1 MTLLSRDHD
10 LTRDLTRDLARDLEQ
25 EHSPASLPTRF
36 AQVKSPG
43 MLTTV
48 QDLGRFGQRRYGIS
62 VCGAL
67 EGDHLRLANAAVGN
81 GSNAAAL
88 ELSGGQVRLEFAQ
101 PIWACWF
108 GSGFASLEV
117 GKPQYITSFESI
129 GRGILALSGG
139 IDVPPIHG
147 SRATDLRAGFGGLQG
162 RALKRG
168 DLLPLG
174 LPSTIAPKSAL
185 HWRIPPYKLE
195 GLSIRAVRGPE
206 WDALSPSTQAT
217 LEQVPFKVSALSNR
231 MGLRLE
237 GAALEVH
244 RHNLIQG
251 SSQGSSHGSNHGSSH
266 GSNHN
271 SSQGEMRSS
280 AVLPGTVQLP
290 LGGQPIV
297 LLQDAGTVGG
307 YPRIL
312 TISEVD
318 LPRLAVL
325 PPSTKVYLK
334 LISSQE
340 ALRVLLERQRDL
352 ALFERNIQYRLGL

>member
-1 MTLLSRDHD
+1 MTLLSRDHG
-10 LTRDLTRDLARDLEQ
+10 LARDLEQ
-25 EHSPASLPTRF
+25 EPIPEHTINPLPTRF
-36 AQVKSPG
+36 AQIKSSG

-48 QDLGRFGQRRYGIS
+48 QDLGRFGQRRYGMS

-88 ELSGGQVRLEFAQ
+88 ELSGGQVWLEFAQ

-117 GKPQYITSFESI
+117 GKPQHISSFEST

-139 IDVPPIHG
+139 IDVPQIHG

-174 LPSTIAPKSAL
+174 LPSIIAPRSAL
-185 HWRIPPYKLE
+185 QWRITPYKLE
-195 GLSIRAVRGPE
+195 GSHSVVVRVLAGPE
-206 WDALSPSTQAT
+206 WDWLDAASQTAL
-217 LEQVPFKVSALSNR
+217 EGIGFKVSAQSNR

-237 GAALEVH
+237 GEALE
-244 RHNLIQG
+244 LKTIQ
-251 SSQGSSHGSNHGSSH
+251 
-266 GSNHN
+266 
-271 SSQGEMRSS
+271 EMRSS
-280 AVLPGTVQLP
+280 AVFPGVVQLP
-290 LGGQPIV
+290 AGGQPLV

-325 PPSTKVYLK
+325 PPNTKVYLK

-340 ALRVLLERQRDL
+340 ALQVLLERQREITRL
-352 ALFERNIQYRLGL
+352 ERSIAYRLQHLE